1 MKEQNE
7 NPTTEQLETPG
18 VTPDTGADD
27 PLNFSAMDLLT
38 AQDEEP
44 KTDTEEEEPTPEA
57 EGEEPEDEDGTEDDE
72 PAESEEDDSDDDVPS
87 LDAQIAEALKDKPE
101 LTKRWQDQWKG
112 LLKREQKA
120 ADWEEGIT
128 TLFQDAEYA
137 REQVPQFLGKLAA
150 VHGLSVEELLG
161 GRASNELQ
169 PPDPTQ
175 FDNYDDQ
182 IAATQQYVEAKVDK
196 ELQALREK
204 IAHME
209 AAQNA
214 QAKQA
219 EQQKALD
226 QALGRVQRV
235 FDKEHQGFKVTRT
248 MLAEATEQFPGL
260 DPVKAVKAAHVD
272 ALVAHRGKVVASS
285 HRVDVP
291 AMLKGQTGKGIALPD
306 DPLDIKATH
315 LLELSK

>member
-1 MKEQNE
+1 MNTVNE

-27 PLNFSAMDLLT
+27 PLEISAMDLLT

-44 KTDTEEEEPTPEA
+44 KTDTEEEESTPEA
-57 EGEEPEDEDGTEDDE
+57 DGEEPEAEDGTEDDE
-72 PAESEEDDSDDDVPS
+72 PAESEGDESEYDVPS

-128 TLFQDAEYA
+128 TLFQDADYA
-137 REQVPQFLGKLAA
+137 REQVPQFLRKLAA
-150 VHGLSVEELLG
+150 AHGVPVEELLG
-161 GRASNELQ
+161 VASNELQ

-196 ELQALREK
+196 ELQALRDK
-204 IAHME
+204 IAQME

-235 FDKEHQGFKVTRT
+235 FDKEHQGFKVTRK

-291 AMLKGQTGKGIALPD
+291 TMLKGQTGKGIALPD